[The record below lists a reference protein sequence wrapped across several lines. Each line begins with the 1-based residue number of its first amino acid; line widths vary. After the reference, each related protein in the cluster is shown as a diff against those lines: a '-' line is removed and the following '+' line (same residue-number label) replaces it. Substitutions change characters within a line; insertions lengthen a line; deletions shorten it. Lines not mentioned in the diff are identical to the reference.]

1 MSPRY
6 SDILIDHFNHPRNAG
21 VLAAPDGVGKAGQG
35 DHEYVVIQIRVREDA
50 VAEIAQ
56 QAAGCEPAV
65 ASASMAT
72 ELAKGKHLDEASLI
86 TQDTI
91 ASALGGLPADKC
103 HTAGLAAEALANAI
117 MDYVLRCVEKQ
128 HSPQRSQRTQSRKKN
143 SNGEETTKDPV
154 NEDAS

>member
-1 MSPRY
+1 MNPEY
-6 SDILIDHFNHPRNAG
+6 SDILLDHFNHPRNAG
-21 VLAAPDGVGKAGQG
+21 ELAAPDGIGKAGQG

-50 VAEIAQ
+50 IAEIAQ
-56 QAAGCEPAV
+56 QAADCEPAV
-65 ASASMAT
+65 ASASIVT

-117 MDYVLRCVEKQ
+117 MDYVV
-128 HSPQRSQRTQSRKKN
+128 RSV
-143 SNGEETTKDPV
+143 EETQERRARDEERNSK
-154 NEDAS
+154 E

>member
-1 MSPRY
+1 MNVKY

-21 VLAAPDGVGKAGQG
+21 ELAAPDGIGKAGQG
-35 DHEYVVIQIRVREDA
+35 DHEYVVIRIRVRED
-50 VAEIAQ
+50 VIAEIAQ

-65 ASASMAT
+65 AAASMAT

-128 HSPQRSQRTQSRKKN
+128 HSPQRSQRTQSRKRIQTAKKL
-143 SNGEETTKDPV
+143 TRMP
-154 NEDAS
+154 

>member
-1 MSPRY
+1 MNPQY
-6 SDILIDHFNHPRNAG
+6 SDILLDHFNHPRNSG
-21 VLAAPDGVGKAGQG
+21 ELAKPDGGGKAGHG

-50 VAEIAQ
+50 IAEIAQ

-65 ASASMAT
+65 AAASMVS
-72 ELAKGKHLDEASLI
+72 ELAKGKHLDDASLI

-117 MDYVLRCVEKQ
+117 MDYVMRSVEKQ
-128 HSPQRSQRTQSRKKN
+128 HSPQRSQRTQRKRR
-143 SNGEETTKDPV
+143 
-154 NEDAS
+154 